1 MEAIIKDKDIKRLLK
16 ETIIDMIKE
25 RKKEFIDIIEEA
37 MADIGLANAII
48 EGRKIELV
56 SEKEIFEILDS

>member
-16 ETIIDMIKE
+16 ETIIDMIRD
-25 RKKEFIDIIEEA
+25 RKKEFIEIIEEA
-37 MADIGLANAII
+37 MSDIGLANAII
-48 EGRKIELV
+48 EGRKNKLV

>member
-16 ETIIDMIKE
+16 EIIIDMIKE
-25 RKKEFIDIIEEA
+25 RKKEFIDLIEEA

-48 EGRKIELV
+48 EGRKNELV